1 MKLDTDVRQ
10 LMAGK
15 KVAYPT
21 KRSMNLYFKEDRTTA
36 PATIALYVLFAAA
49 VLLGLGKFMIYDFI
63 SQEKELEQ
71 QLLTLDQHTVQQM
84 QQLTNYDQVL
94 EDYIRSI
101 PTQSE
106 QNQADVME
114 LLALI
119 DTIIRPVAQVS
130 QVAIADNQVVVSFS
144 GVTLA
149 QAADLVVQLERSPLV
164 ANPQVDTASST
175 GGAEQVEV
183 HIYFQVA
190 EEASVS

>member
-106 QNQADVME
+106 QDQADIME

-175 GGAEQVEV
+175 GGVEQVEV